1 MKTGISKTEAFCVI
15 CGPSKSRAI
24 YEVIEHEY
32 PETTDDIFF
41 IHECLTCGLVFLNPR
56 PSEAELST
64 IYPSSYFA
72 FDLAKFAD
80 VKEGINVQSISQKF
94 EIRRLRKLLDTHS
107 INSPRSIYDIGCGD
121 GSDLDLF
128 RKILGPSVK
137 TSGIEMSSSAVE
149 KARSRGHDVQS
160 GYFGAVEIDQLGF
173 DLVISKHVIEH
184 VADPLKFLMD
194 ARRLMSNDGV
204 LIIDTP
210 NVASPLR
217 RIFRR
222 HWGGW
227 HTPRHWYLFSPK
239 TFRSLAKSA
248 KLEVVDIYF
257 MPINTFWVWGLHS
270 CFFGRNRKF
279 ADKFFDP
286 VGINTAGIS
295 GVLLLSI
302 FQIFEMTLKLFTK
315 NTSQMRVVLKQSV

>member
-1 MKTGISKTEAFCVI
+1 M
-15 CGPSKSRAI
+15 
-24 YEVIEHEY
+24 
-32 PETTDDIFF
+32 
-41 IHECLTCGLVFLNPR
+41 
-56 PSEAELST
+56 
-64 IYPSSYFA
+64 
-72 FDLAKFAD
+72 
-80 VKEGINVQSISQKF
+80 
-94 EIRRLRKLLDTHS
+94 
-107 INSPRSIYDIGCGD
+107 
-121 GSDLDLF
+121 
-128 RKILGPSVK
+128 
-137 TSGIEMSSSAVE
+137 
-149 KARSRGHDVQS
+149 
-160 GYFGAVEIDQLGF
+160 
-173 DLVISKHVIEH
+173 ISKHVIEH

-210 NVASPLR
+210 TVASPLR

-295 GVLLLSI
+295 AVLLLSI

-315 NTSQMRVVLKQSV
+315 NTSQMRVVLKRSV